1 MEGLSFLCVYQLEEQ
16 ISAPILNYNPDILHT
31 TTNVIAEVIN
41 ERIFL
46 TCTKILFTLNHR
58 QSGACGKGPIARIV
72 GGKEAKRGDYPWQA
86 LLQKNG
92 YQFCGG
98 TLIRP
103 QWVLSAAHCV
113 EDKEPK
119 DIIIR

>member
-1 MEGLSFLCVYQLEEQ
+1 M
-16 ISAPILNYNPDILHT
+16 
-31 TTNVIAEVIN
+31 
-41 ERIFL
+41 
-46 TCTKILFTLNHR
+46 KILFTLNHR
-58 QSGACGKGPIARIV
+58 QLGACGKGPIGRIV
-72 GGKEAKRGDYPWQA
+72 GGMEAKRGDYPWQA

-113 EDKEPK
+113 EGEKPK
-119 DIIIR
+119 NIVIR

>member
-1 MEGLSFLCVYQLEEQ
+1 M
-16 ISAPILNYNPDILHT
+16 
-31 TTNVIAEVIN
+31 
-41 ERIFL
+41 
-46 TCTKILFTLNHR
+46 KILFVLNHQR
-58 QSGACGKGPIARIV
+58 SPQSFYTVASSTDSCGKGPIARIV

-86 LLQKNG
+86 LLQENG
-92 YQFCGG
+92 RHFCGG
-98 TLIRP
+98 TLISP

>member
-1 MEGLSFLCVYQLEEQ
+1 MCIIKKEK
-16 ISAPILNYNPDILHT
+16 IYNPDILHT

-41 ERIFL
+41 ERIFV
-46 TCTKILFTLNHR
+46 TCMKILFTLNHR

-72 GGKEAKRGDYPWQA
+72 GGMEAKRGDYPWQA

-113 EDKEPK
+113 EGEKPK
-119 DIIIR
+119 NIVIR